1 METLNHKNKKFHY
14 GWVILMLATLVVV
27 NAQGLARFGYTMILP
42 SMQEELGLSNTR
54 AGVLATGNFCGY
66 LLLAL
71 IGGFLASKFSPRRVI
86 AISLFIVGLTMIL
99 TATSWSFG
107 SALFWRTLTGM
118 GSGGCFVP
126 AMGVLTAWFAQKRRG
141 MATGIAVGGS
151 SVGLIITGPLVPWLL
166 DKTGQDGWRI
176 AWVALGCFGILSSIA
191 IQLFLRD
198 KPDEM
203 RFTPIG
209 AGKEPEP
216 PSDTNPS
223 EKVSSWRQ
231 ICTSSEVRHLAFIYS
246 TFGFSYIIFATFFA
260 KYLQTES
267 GFSKEAAGKLW
278 GIVGWLSITCGLI
291 WGGLSDILGRR
302 QALLLV
308 SFLKG
313 CVYFTFALWSTP
325 NGALLASLL
334 FGLTAWSIPAI
345 MAATCGDYLGARLVP
360 AALGFITLF
369 FGIAQALGPVVA
381 GLLADRFHTFAY
393 SFLTAACVIWLGS
406 ADTFFLRK
414 KGRFE
419 NEQTFSALSVSSA

>member
-1 METLNHKNKKFHY
+1 MEALNHKNKNLHY
-14 GWVILMLATLVVV
+14 GWVILTLAILIVV

-42 SMQEELGLSNTR
+42 SMQEGLGLSNTR
-54 AGVLATGNFCGY
+54 AGALATGNFCGY

-71 IGGFLASKFSPRRVI
+71 IAGFLASRFSPRRVI
-86 AISLFIVGLTMIL
+86 AISLFIVGLTMML
-99 TATSWSFG
+99 TATSRSFA
-107 SALFWRTLTGM
+107 SALLWRTLTGM

-126 AMGVLTAWFAQKRRG
+126 AMGVLAAWFAQKRRG

-166 DKTGQDGWRI
+166 KKTGQDGWRL

-191 IQLFLRD
+191 IRLFLRD

-203 RFTPIG
+203 GLTPIG
-209 AGKEPEP
+209 AGRETEP
-216 PSDTNPS
+216 PRDMNPS

-246 TFGFSYIIFATFFA
+246 TFGFSYIIFTTFFA
-260 KYLQTES
+260 KYLQSEA
-267 GFSKEAAGKLW
+267 GFSREAAGKLW
-278 GIVGWLSITCGLI
+278 GIVGWLSITCGLL

-308 SFLKG
+308 SLLQG
-313 CVYFTFALWSTP
+313 CVYISFALWRTP
-325 NGALLASLL
+325 NGALFASLL

-345 MAATCGDYLGARLVP
+345 MAAACGDCLGARLVP

-381 GLLADRFHTFAY
+381 GLLADRFHTFVP
-393 SFLTAACVIWLGS
+393 SFLTAACVIWLGA
-406 ADTFFLRK
+406 ADTFFLHK
-414 KGRFE
+414 KRMI
-419 NEQTFSALSVSSA
+419 